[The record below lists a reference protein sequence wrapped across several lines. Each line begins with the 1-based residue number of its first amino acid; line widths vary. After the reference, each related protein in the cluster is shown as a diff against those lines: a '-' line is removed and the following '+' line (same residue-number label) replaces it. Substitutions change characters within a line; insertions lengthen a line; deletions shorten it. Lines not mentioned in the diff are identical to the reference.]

1 MWELDNQKGWV
12 SKNWCLQLWCW
23 RRLLRV
29 PWTARRS
36 NQSILKDINSKY
48 SLKDRCWSW
57 NSNTLTTW
65 CRELSDW
72 KRPWC
77 WERLRVSGEGDNRG
91 WNHCMASPTQWA
103 WVWANSGRW
112 WRTGKLGVLQSMGS
126 KRVRHDW
133 ATERQQWLVKG
144 FSAGHPWSH
153 LYRCKNFSAALSW
166 VNHPL
171 PDLADTQQADP
182 HRHPETRMSSSLLI
196 EYSDVS

>member
-1 MWELDNQKGWV
+1 MRGSGDTCEGTFGKWKPTENV
-12 SKNWCLQLWCW
+12 SCFYQIIH
-23 RRLLRV
+23 LLR
-29 PWTARRS
+29 
-36 NQSILKDINSKY
+36 
-48 SLKDRCWSW
+48 C
-57 NSNTLTTW
+57 
-65 CRELSDW
+65 LSDDSQWPVGKESTHW
-72 KRPWC
+72 KRSWC
-77 WERLRVSGEGDNRG
+77 SERLRAAGEGGDKWWDG
-91 WNHCMASPTQWA
+91 WTASLTQWA